1 MAGTALFCAKTPI
14 SPFSM
19 AYEIGLSTPE
29 VPNRGF
35 PLWVCS
41 VVFVIVAGMFVMTR
55 LAVRFH
61 YRGLGTDDWMILA
74 SLVGPRCKVEVE
86 ASANRNRSVR
96 SSYR

>member
-1 MAGTALFCAKTPI
+1 MAGAALPCAKSPI
-14 SPFSM
+14 TSVAM

-41 VVFVIVAGMFVMTR
+41 VVFVIMAGMFVMTR
-55 LAVRFH
+55 LAIRFH

-74 SLVGPRCKVEVE
+74 SLVGPRYKVEVE
-86 ASANRNRSVR
+86 VSANRDRSLLFF
-96 SSYR
+96 YQ

>member
-1 MAGTALFCAKTPI
+1 
-14 SPFSM
+14 M

-74 SLVGPRCKVEVE
+74 SLVGSQCKFEVE
-86 ASANRNRSVR
+86 ASTNGNRSVR
-96 SSYR
+96 FSYR